1 MTRLAKH
8 FTATVWRAL
17 DGPDDGLADLSFSAE
32 GALPAAFPVTD
43 FASAAI
49 AAAGL
54 AVAELVE
61 QLSGRRPP
69 VVADRRLSTFWFDSS
84 LRPLDWRQPDAW
96 DPISGD
102 YRTKDGWI
110 RLHTNAPHHRAV
122 AESIL
127 GRHRDKKAMG
137 RAVEKWVK
145 NDLETAIVEAGGCAA
160 EMRSIDEWAQHP
172 QGRAVSVEPLAH
184 LRSMPGA
191 PLAYRG
197 AIASRPLAGARVLD
211 LTRVVS
217 GPVATRFLSGYGAD
231 VLRIDPPGWNE
242 PGLVPEVQLGKRSVR
257 LDLKHA
263 AGRRSFEQLLG
274 DADILV
280 HGYRPGALD
289 RLGYDLAARRALAP
303 GLIDVSLDAYGW
315 SGPWAARRGF
325 DSLVQM
331 SAGIAHEGMRRGDS
345 RRPKPLPFQAL
356 DHATGYFMAAAAV
369 RGVTRRLVEGAA
381 LEARFSLART
391 AALLIEARDAATQ
404 SGLEAEKAVD
414 RAPAIE
420 ETDWGEAK
428 RLRAPIKVENA
439 PMSWAHPAAELGSGE
454 PEWR

>member
-1 MTRLAKH
+1 MTRLATQ
-8 FTATVWRAL
+8 FTEAAWQAM
-17 DGPDDGLADLSFSAE
+17 DGPPTMLSALELIGE
-32 GALPAAFPVTD
+32 GDLPAAFAVAD
-43 FASAAI
+43 FASSAI
-49 AAAGL
+49 ASAGL
-54 AVAELVE
+54 AVAELVG
-61 QLSGRRPP
+61 QLTGAPPP
-69 VVADRRLSTFWFDSS
+69 VVVDRRLSALWFDSS
-84 LRPLDWRQPDAW
+84 LRPLGWEAPDAW
-96 DPISGD
+96 DPLSGD

-127 GRHRDKKAMG
+127 GRHPDKKAMRG
-137 RAVEKWVK
+137 EVLKWTK
-145 NDLETAIVEAGGCAA
+145 YDLETAIVQAGGCAA
-160 EMRSIDEWAQHP
+160 EMRSLEEWAWHP
-172 QGRAVSVEPLAH
+172 QGRAVAAEPLA
-184 LRSMPGA
+184 LMNFVPGA
-191 PLAYRG
+191 PLA
-197 AIASRPLAGARVLD
+197 AHADESRPLAGIRVLD
-211 LTRVVS
+211 LTRIVS

-242 PGLVPEVQLGKRSVR
+242 PGLVPEVGLGKRSIR
-257 LDLKHA
+257 LDLEEA
-263 AGRRSFEQLLG
+263 AGRATFEALLG

-289 RLGYDLAARRALAP
+289 HLGYDLAARRALAP

-315 SGPWAARRGF
+315 SGPWAGRRGF

-331 SAGIAHEGMRRGDS
+331 SVGIAHEGMRRGLS

-356 DHATGYFMAAAAV
+356 DHATGYYMAAAAL
-369 RGVTRRLVEGAA
+369 RGITCRLADGMA

-391 AALLIEARDAATQ
+391 AVLLAEHRHSPSQAALAP
-404 SGLEAEKAVD
+404 EKETD

-428 RLRAPIKVENA
+428 RLKAPVKVANA
-439 PMSWAHPAAELGSGE
+439 PMAWAHPATALGSGQ